1 MKLPRIRVSGAVLR
15 RWLEPGI
22 GLKRWLL
29 VVFGGELLL
38 ALAGA
43 LLLRQVYREY
53 DFSGPG
59 QSLLYIVTL
68 QFLPYWLRGEIGRA
82 HV

>member
-1 MKLPRIRVSGAVLR
+1 M
-15 RWLEPGI
+15 
-22 GLKRWLL
+22 KRWL
-29 VVFGGELLL
+29 VIVFAGELLL

-59 QSLLYIVTL
+59 QSFLYVLTL
-68 QFLPYWLRGEIGRA
+68 QFMPYWMRGAARRRRSALGCSSTGRG
-82 HV
+82 VPFES